1 MTEIVKSLGP
11 GVEKDGP
18 LGPWNPNESPANNR
32 LLVADDDRELLDR
45 IQALTDAMAEGA
57 ALPRSEMEPT
67 VTDGYARA
75 LELDAECLRIEAR
88 IDALTQDSVEGLS
101 VPRGEMTALHR
112 RLQEASAQSAELRA
126 MLAPLRKIVSR
137 AAA

>member
-1 MTEIVKSLGP
+1 M
-11 GVEKDGP
+11 
-18 LGPWNPNESPANNR
+18 A
-32 LLVADDDRELLDR
+32 DDRELLER

-75 LELDAECLRIEAR
+75 LELDAECLRIEGQ
-88 IDALTQDSVEGLS
+88 IDALTEASVQGHG
-101 VPRGEMTALHR
+101 VPRGELSTLLKR
-112 RLQEASAQSAELRA
+112 YQEATRQSAELRA
-126 MLAPLRKIVSR
+126 LLAPLRKVVSR